1 MVDWQVT
8 ATTIYCDAVAADVT
22 LMVDGDGGVRCAGT
36 LKYLTRTTPNIQR
49 QLKQRSR
56 KQGHPLA
63 CEGDACQRTVAYRD
77 RIFAEEKAG

>member
-22 LMVDGDGGVRCAGT
+22 LMVDADGGVRCAGM
-36 LKYLTRTTPNIQR
+36 LKYLEQTTPNIQR

-56 KQGHPLA
+56 QQKRPLG
-63 CEGDACQRTVAYRD
+63 CEGAACQRMATYRD
-77 RIFAEEKAG
+77 RIFAEEKAA

>member
-8 ATTIYCDAVAADVT
+8 ATTIYCDAVDADVT
-22 LMVDGDGGVRCAGT
+22 VMVDAGGGVRCAGT
-36 LKYLTRTTPNIQR
+36 LKYLTQTTPNTQR

-56 KQGHPLA
+56 KLGRSLG
-63 CEGDACQRTVAYRD
+63 CEADACPRTLAYRD